1 MPNFQAPPNA
11 VIVVGA
17 GLAGMLS
24 AYLLEQ
30 QGQSVLLIESRHRVG
45 GRVLS
50 DAAHTAAPFVDLG
63 PSWLWPSLNE
73 RLSHWAQALNL
84 TLFPQYQQGAT
95 VVEMPNHDIRRY
107 AATFGQEPE
116 SQRLAGGAVALVH
129 ALMVRLKRTQ
139 LLLNTAVTHI
149 GHQAEGGV
157 ALTVEGPQGVQQW
170 HGAAVIVTLPPRLLA
185 HRICWAPELPA
196 SLTAQ
201 WQRAPT
207 WMAGQAKL
215 VAAYPTPFWRDAGL
229 SGDASSRVGPLVEI
243 HDASDASGQS
253 AALFG
258 FVGVPAH
265 WRAKMG
271 EAELVA
277 RCLQQLARLF
287 GPQAA
292 QPAWVQLKDWAQDP
306 HTATPDDALPVN
318 SHPVAQPKDLPAPW
332 DGRAFLAGSEFSDD
346 FSGYLEGAVRS
357 AEAAVKAWRAQALA
371 GLNPF

>member
-1 MPNFQAPPNA
+1 MTTPNFHAPPNA

-17 GLAGMLS
+17 GLAGILS

-30 QGQSVLLIESRHRVG
+30 QGQSVVLIESRHRVG

-50 DAAHTAAPFVDLG
+50 DAAHTNAPFVDLG

-73 RLSHWAQALNL
+73 RLSHWTQALNL

-116 SQRLAGGAVALVH
+116 SQRLEGGAAALVH
-129 ALMVRLKRTQ
+129 ALMARLERTQ
-139 LLLNTAVTHI
+139 LLLNSAVTHI
-149 GHQAEGGV
+149 GHQADGGV
-157 ALTVEGPQGVQQW
+157 ALTVEGPQGAQQW
-170 HGAAVIVTLPPRLLA
+170 HGASVIVTLPPRLLA
-185 HRICWAPELPA
+185 QCIHWMPELPA

-201 WQRAPT
+201 WQRSPT

-215 VAAYPTPFWRDAGL
+215 VAAYNTPFWREAGL

-243 HDASDASGQS
+243 HDACDASGQS

-271 EAELVA
+271 EAELLQ

-292 QPAWVQLKDWAQDP
+292 QPAWVQLKDWAKDP

-318 SHPVAQPKDLPAPW
+318 SHPMAQPKALPAPW
-332 DGRAFLAGSEFSDD
+332 EGRAFLAGSEFSDD

-357 AEAAVKAWRAQALA
+357 AEAAVKAWRTAVV
-371 GLNPF
+371 